1 LSLPSERNL
10 AVASFALKILKN
22 RFFSFHLIKWRSN
35 LKTQGEKM
43 KFSGKNVLIT
53 GASRGI
59 GAQIAKTLAQMG
71 LKVWIN
77 YRSKP
82 EIADALQA
90 EIIANGGRAAV
101 IKFDATDEDEFIK
114 GINLIV
120 DSDGELSY
128 LVNNAGIV
136 NDKLAIR
143 MKLEDFNGV
152 VNANLVSAF
161 IGSRE
166 ALKVMSK
173 KRFGAVVNV
182 ASIIGEIGNIGQVN
196 YSASKGGMI
205 AMSKSFAKE
214 GAARNIRF
222 NCITP
227 GFIATDMNKDL
238 PEDIKKT
245 YLDAIALKRFGDAS
259 EVADAVAFLLSDH
272 ASYITGEI
280 LKINGGLYM

>member
-1 LSLPSERNL
+1 
-10 AVASFALKILKN
+10 
-22 RFFSFHLIKWRSN
+22 
-35 LKTQGEKM
+35 M
-43 KFSGKNVLIT
+43 KFSGKKVLIT

-59 GAQIAKTLAQMG
+59 GAQIAKTLANMG

-90 EIIANGGRAAV
+90 EIEQNGGKAAV

-128 LVNNAGIV
+128 L
-136 NDKLAIR
+136 LT
-143 MKLEDFNGV
+143 
-152 VNANLVSAF
+152 SAF
-161 IGSRE
+161 IGCRE

-182 ASIIGEIGNIGQVN
+182 ASIVGEMGNAGQVN
-196 YSASKGGMI
+196 YSASKGGLI

-214 GAARNIRF
+214 GASRNIRF
-222 NCITP
+222 NSVTP
-227 GFIATDMNKDL
+227 GFIETDMTHGLSD
-238 PEDIKKT
+238 EVKKT
-245 YLDAIALKRFGDAS
+245 YSDNIPLKRFGSAS
-259 EVADAVAFLLSDH
+259 EVAEAVAFLLSDH
-272 ASYITGEI
+272 ASYVTGET